1 MMHTYEKII
10 EAVSI
15 VSGGRLSR
23 EEIIEISKTLYVD
36 FLPDEAVAK
45 PLLGDGWWDAKKE
58 VPEYKFIMLVFC
70 DGCGDVDY
78 YSFGRY
84 EDGRWI
90 DKFDSCVLDVIA
102 WRPLPDPPAFA

>member
-1 MMHTYEKII
+1 MTDRYKRIEHILNGVRCGTIGTLTATEKII
-10 EAVSI
+10 EMFNSDGGYAV
-15 VSGGRLSR
+15 
-23 EEIIEISKTLYVD
+23 
-36 FLPDEAVAK
+36 
-45 PLLGDGWWDAKKE
+45 LGDGWRDAKKE

-102 WRPLPDPPAFA
+102 WRPLPDPPAFH